1 MAAHASR
8 AEAAGAWGR
17 VGAAALALAG
27 AAWVWGRVVGTH
39 HLGFVLGLQVLLM
52 WWALYLLRAV
62 RPGLRGGW
70 YRVRG
75 WEAALH
81 RRVGVRAFG
90 ALLRA
95 VGWERVR
102 QRARGFDGTRA
113 SLRRLDRSTREAEY
127 SHLLL
132 ALICAALSAG
142 FAAGSAPDTAGWLLL
157 TTVPAHLYPALLQR
171 SVRGRIQR
179 AGISP

>member
-1 MAAHASR
+1 MVGHGARTRGAA
-8 AEAAGAWGR
+8 AWGR
-17 VGAAALALAG
+17 VALAALPLVG
-27 AAWVWGRVVGTH
+27 AAWVWGRVMGIH

-52 WWALYLLRAV
+52 WWALYLLHTA

-70 YRVRG
+70 FHVHG
-75 WEAALH
+75 WEDALYQ
-81 RRVGVRAFG
+81 RLGVRAFG
-90 ALLRA
+90 TLLRT

-113 SLRRLDRSTREAEY
+113 SLRRLEHSTREAEY

-132 ALICAALSAG
+132 ALVCVALSGG
-142 FAAGSAPDTAGWLLL
+142 FAGWGAPDTAGWLLL
-157 TTVPAHLYPALLQR
+157 TTVPVHLYPALLQR
-171 SVRGRIQR
+171 SVRGRLQR